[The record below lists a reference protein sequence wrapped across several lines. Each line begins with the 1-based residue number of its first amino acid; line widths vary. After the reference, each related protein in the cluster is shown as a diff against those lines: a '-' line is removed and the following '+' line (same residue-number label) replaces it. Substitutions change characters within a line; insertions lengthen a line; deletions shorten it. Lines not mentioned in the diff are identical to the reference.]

1 MRSVLIVDGN
11 YLLSKTT
18 FSLDKNNYLYLYL
31 EASLNKSIDNFMSW
45 HNFDRVYIVSD
56 SKEKSWRLRLDP
68 KYKGTRKK
76 DSKINWEFVNETYDL
91 FKKNIT
97 SKVKVRVM
105 EAPKVEGDD
114 WISFLVHKFNQKNVS
129 TITVTNDYDIKQLLS
144 YSLNPKY
151 INVISNEM
159 HTRQLLFLPENY
171 NVFFDKIREGYN
183 KKDIFNPNNDMDFV
197 KVIDKLIAKSEV
209 VEVKPIETLMLKL
222 IHGDKGDNIP
232 SAHVVWKNGKPRG
245 IGEVGAKNI
254 LQTYLDE
261 FGSPEEIDDSLV
273 NNLSDII
280 LEKKKLNVY
289 EFDNVVNNLNRNR
302 KLADLSMDIIPLDIQ
317 ELMTRAY
324 DKSNQRV

>member
-31 EASLNKSIDNFMSW
+31 EASLNKSIANFMSW
-45 HNFDRVYIVSD
+45 HTFDRVYIVSD

-76 DSKINWEFVNETYDL
+76 DSKINWEFVNETYDK
-91 FKKNIT
+91 FKQDIK
-97 SKVKVRVM
+97 SKVKVRVV

-114 WISFLVHKFNQKNVS
+114 WIAYLIHKFNKNNVS
-129 TITVTNDYDIKQLLS
+129 TITITNDYDIKQLMT

-151 INVISNEM
+151 INIISNEM

-171 NVFFDKIREGYN
+171 NIFFDAIRQGYN
-183 KKDIFNPNNDMDFV
+183 KKDIFTPNNDMEFV
-197 KVIDKLIAKSEV
+197 KVVDKLIAKSDV
-209 VEVKPIETLMLKL
+209 VEIKPVESLMLKL

-245 IGEVGAKNI
+245 IGDKGAKTI
-254 LQTYLDE
+254 LETYINE
-261 FGSPEEIDDSLV
+261 FGSPDIIDDEV
-273 NNLSDII
+273 IKNLSDII

-302 KLADLSMDIIPLDIQ
+302 KLADLSMDAIPQDIQ
-317 ELMTRAY
+317 ALMTQEY
-324 DKSNQRV
+324 DNSNRRV